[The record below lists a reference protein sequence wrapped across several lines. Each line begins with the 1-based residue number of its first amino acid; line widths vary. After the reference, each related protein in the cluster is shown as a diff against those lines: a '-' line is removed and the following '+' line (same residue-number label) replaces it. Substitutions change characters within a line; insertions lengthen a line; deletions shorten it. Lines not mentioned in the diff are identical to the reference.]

1 MCRLIQRK
9 HVSLTH
15 LHRAHLSNAIIA
27 AAASPPH
34 ARTTPF
40 RYTLKVNLTI
50 DPATASYQSGL
61 LGGFL
66 RAVGVA
72 VYDPVAAVGFESL
85 TFAPALNETHQV
97 LVRIRCTMPNAHQKP
112 TSQSKDDGERKR
124 RGVSQNISRGVGVTT
139 CPWRYFRASINHG
152 WAELSSPTD
161 VSFFYSE
168 LLKHHDGWNAV
179 FNGSLSVSLP
189 GTETPRQFDMARGAV
204 ALVEVRTS
212 HISFLGGFQMP

>member
-1 MCRLIQRK
+1 M
-9 HVSLTH
+9 
-15 LHRAHLSNAIIA
+15 
-27 AAASPPH
+27 
-34 ARTTPF
+34 
-40 RYTLKVNLTI
+40 
-50 DPATASYQSGL
+50 
-61 LGGFL
+61 
-66 RAVGVA
+66 
-72 VYDPVAAVGFESL
+72 
-85 TFAPALNETHQV
+85 
-97 LVRIRCTMPNAHQKP
+97 
-112 TSQSKDDGERKR
+112 
-124 RGVSQNISRGVGVTT
+124 TT